1 MIEKR
6 NSTLAPYTAPS
17 CRTGEVVY
25 DRSFLASGDFGEG
38 GYPGSDLQPGE
49 EWEL

>member
-1 MIEKR
+1 MKW
-6 NSTLAPYTAPS
+6 NSTPTTYTAPS

-38 GYPGSDLQPGE
+38 GYPGKDLEPGD